1 VLLSQLLHSY
11 IARGVGWPLGWD
23 DNLWSAKRP
32 RSLPEQLGIG
42 VKSYLIEEEDLG
54 GKKCPHAETRRF
66 APLSRVIELKRC
78 AGPGVGHGRIST
90 VTGRIGIRVLGD
102 DGRSLEVPARRR

>member
-54 GKKCPHAETRRF
+54 GNKPNCETNHQRAQREWF
-66 APLSRVIELKRC
+66 
-78 AGPGVGHGRIST
+78 
-90 VTGRIGIRVLGD
+90 
-102 DGRSLEVPARRR
+102 

>member
-1 VLLSQLLHSY
+1 MLLSQLLHSY

-54 GKKCPHAETRRF
+54 GNKPNCETNHQRAQREWF
-66 APLSRVIELKRC
+66 WRLDYF
-78 AGPGVGHGRIST
+78 HGS
-90 VTGRIGIRVLGD
+90 G
-102 DGRSLEVPARRR
+102 